1 MEEQSVLRS
10 PVFGMWES
18 EDGEDIIGEKKVK
31 LVACMLA
38 YETEVSWGFT
48 CNPARWAFAIV
59 FLFFSCNCLPSY
71 CA

>member
-10 PVFGMWES
+10 PAFGMWES

-38 YETEVSWGFT
+38 YETEVSLGFYLQSRSLGFR
-48 CNPARWAFAIV
+48 NSIS
-59 FLFFSCNCLPSY
+59 FLSM
-71 CA
+71 